1 MLETVL
7 ERTKGKERTA
17 FDGFFPTRRRYL
29 CVWKLTK
36 ENSELMRRG
45 AARWREGV
53 CGGGMVLLL
62 CECSSKA
69 GVLGITAV
77 LIKCRACSV

>member
-29 CVWKLTK
+29 CVCGSSRKRTV
-36 ENSELMRRG
+36 NSSDEERRG
-45 AARWREGV
+45 GVKVSVAAEWFSYCASVQARQ
-53 CGGGMVLLL
+53 
-62 CECSSKA
+62 ECWASRPS
-69 GVLGITAV
+69 
-77 LIKCRACSV
+77 